1 MEQSFLKIK
10 MMANQVGNIV
20 DINTLFQELNVQ
32 NHFQMLSQKASQNT
46 GEFQME
52 CQLKDQG
59 NVEDE

>member
-32 NHFQMLSQKASQNT
+32 NHFQMLSQKASKNT